1 MAQEEKTARA
11 LSDAELNGIAGG
23 DGAGTAWICTKG
35 TYVNVRNAPGGGEVI
50 RCIRA
55 SGTKLPFYGW
65 VNGWAKVQV
74 SEGIGYI
81 YKTYVST

>member
-1 MAQEEKTARA
+1 MADTISRS
-11 LSDAELNGIAGG
+11 LSDDELNNISGG
-23 DGAGTAWICTKG
+23 AGAGTASVRTKG
-35 TYVNVRNAPGGGEVI
+35 TDVNVRNAPGGGDVI
-50 RCIRA
+50 TCIHK

-65 VNGWAKVQV
+65 VNGWAKVKV